1 MSLYGGG
8 NTGSTYQ
15 SIVIAL
21 VAGGILSTGVLSI
34 LWKRRQARRWM
45 EMRRRL
51 PPGGDAAR
59 GGAGGGVGGSLGR
72 EPGIWD
78 VVFGSGS
85 ASGGVKPSSLGEDIN
100 EKDGVDELDLEGTM
114 GKGWRVCPL
123 PSLSLNV

>member
-21 VAGGILSTGVLSI
+21 VAGGILTTGVLSI

-59 GGAGGGVGGSLGR
+59 GGLGGGVGTVGR

-78 VVFGSGS
+78 VVFGSGIGDVKTRS
-85 ASGGVKPSSLGEDIN
+85 EGEGVN
-100 EKDGVDELDLEGTM
+100 EKEGEELDLDGSM
-114 GKGWRVCPL
+114 GKGWRVRLL
-123 PSLSLNV
+123 PFDM